1 MMAVAAPLDQHV
13 VWTGK
18 RSRALAN
25 DLAANRYRIENELGS
40 GASATVFKAFDT
52 VLGRYVALKIVAPTL
67 ANQPEFVQ
75 RFLQEA
81 QVASRLDHPN
91 IVTIYDI
98 GTLDDGRPFIA
109 LQLIEGVTLET
120 LIEQQAPLPP
130 AQAIDVLRQ
139 AASALD
145 YLHSSGLVHRDVKP
159 GNILVD
165 ANGRAVLTDFGIA
178 LALDSARLTLTGMV
192 MGTPRYMA
200 PEQVSDGRLSS
211 ASDIYALA
219 VTAFELLSGKPPF
232 EGSGTS
238 LMYRIVHE
246 SPAPILQMNSTL
258 PGDVGPVIERALAK
272 KPTDR
277 WPSAGEF
284 VAALRT
290 ASGVG
295 TGAMAAALPTSETMA
310 APALGAAVASAA
322 AASASQSQRTA
333 ALVSGSGAQGGT
345 AMAASAGSPA
355 PTPAAEGGSKRRRP
369 LVLIGIAALL
379 AVLVGGGLGIWLN
392 RDNDNAAAGPGDE
405 ETATI
410 ESDGT
415 ASAGTNASTRTPAAS
430 RTAAIATGATPDG
443 TSTPDTTATSEPAAT
458 TAPANTPVPAPTSA
472 PTSPPAATNTPVPAP
487 TATPTPPPPTATNTT
502 APTATPT
509 FTPTN
514 TPTSTP
520 TATPTVAPP
529 SAPTNVASFYNG
541 NDITVMWAHPGTNVD
556 GFRIY
561 FTYTDINT
569 NEQFVSQKESAP
581 ASARSANTELVNL
594 VATTCCTAYGV
605 SAYNAAGES
614 AITWE

>member
-1 MMAVAAPLDQHV
+1 MMAVAAPVDQHV
-13 VWTGK
+13 VWFGK

-98 GTLDDGRPFIA
+98 GTLEDGRPFIA

-211 ASDIYALA
+211 ASDTYALA

-246 SPAPILQMNSTL
+246 PPAPILQMNANL

-272 KPTDR
+272 KPADR
-277 WPSAGEF
+277 WPSSGEF

-345 AMAASAGSPA
+345 AVAASVGAPA
-355 PTPAAEGGSKRRRP
+355 PAAAGGSKRRRP

-379 AVLVGGGLGIWLN
+379 AVLIGGGLGIWFN
-392 RDNDNAAAGPGDE
+392 RDNDNVVAGPGDE
-405 ETATI
+405 ETATPGN
-410 ESDGT
+410 EETTPAATGT
-415 ASAGTNASTRTPAAS
+415 TRTPAAT
-430 RTAAIATGATPDG
+430 RTVAVATGLTPVG
-443 TSTPDTTATSEPAAT
+443 SPSPGATATDEPAAT
-458 TAPANTPVPAPTSA
+458 TAPANTPVPTQTP
-472 PTSPPAATNTPVPAP
+472 PPAATNTPVPAP
-487 TATPTPPPPTATNTT
+487 TATNTT
-502 APTATPT
+502 APTTTPT

-529 SAPTNVASFYNG
+529 SPPTNVSSFYNG
-541 NDITVMWAHPGTNVD
+541 NDITVTWAHPGTNVE

-569 NEQFVSQKESAP
+569 DEQFVSQRESAP
-581 ASARSANTELVNL
+581 AGARSANTPLINL

-605 SAYNAAGES
+605 SAFNSGGES

>member
-1 MMAVAAPLDQHV
+1 M
-13 VWTGK
+13 
-18 RSRALAN
+18 
-25 DLAANRYRIENELGS
+25 
-40 GASATVFKAFDT
+40 FKAFDT
-52 VLGRYVALKIVAPTL
+52 VLGRFVAIKVVAPAL
-67 ANQPEFVQ
+67 ANQLEFVQ

-98 GTLDDGRPFIA
+98 GTLEDGRPFIA
-109 LQLIEGVTLET
+109 LQLVEGVTLET
-120 LIEQQAPLPP
+120 LIERQAPLPP
-130 AQAIDVLRQ
+130 TQAVDVLRQ

-145 YLHSSGLVHRDVKP
+145 YLHSFGLVHRDVKP

-200 PEQVSDGRLSS
+200 PEQVSDGQLSS

-219 VTAFELLSGKPPF
+219 VTAFELLSGRPPF
-232 EGSGTS
+232 EGTGTS

-246 SPAPILQMNSTL
+246 PPARILEANASL

-272 KPTDR
+272 KPDER

-295 TGAMAAALPTSETMA
+295 TGAMAAALQTSETVA

-322 AASASQSQRTA
+322 AASASDSQRTA
-333 ALVSGSGAQGGT
+333 KLVSGSVGQDGT
-345 AMAASAGSPA
+345 AVSASEGA
-355 PTPAAEGGSKRRRP
+355 PAAGEAGGGKRRRVM
-369 LVLIGIAALL
+369 LIAVAALFAVLI
-379 AVLVGGGLGIWLN
+379 GGGLGIWLN
-392 RDNDNAAAGPGDE
+392 RDSDNAAAGPGDE
-405 ETATI
+405 ETATPGN
-410 ESDGT
+410 EET
-415 ASAGTNASTRTPAAS
+415 ASPTVASTTRTPAA
-430 RTAAIATGATPDG
+430 TQTGAVASGLTPVG
-443 TSTPDTTATSEPAAT
+443 TQIPAATSTSAPAAT
-458 TAPANTPVPAPTSA
+458 TAPANTPVPAPTA
-472 PTSPPAATNTPVPAP
+472 
-487 TATPTPPPPTATNTT
+487 TPPPPPATATSTI
-502 APTATPT
+502 PPSATPT
-509 FTPTN
+509 FTPTQ

-529 SAPTNVASFYNG
+529 SAPSNVSSLYNG
-541 NDITVMWAHPGTNVD
+541 NDMTVSWAHPGANVE

-561 FTYTDINT
+561 FTFMDINIDET
-569 NEQFVSQKESAP
+569 FVSQEASAP
-581 ASARSANTELVNL
+581 AGARSANLPTKFLVG
-594 VATTCCTAYGV
+594 TTCCTGYGV
-605 SAYNAAGES
+605 SAVNSGGES